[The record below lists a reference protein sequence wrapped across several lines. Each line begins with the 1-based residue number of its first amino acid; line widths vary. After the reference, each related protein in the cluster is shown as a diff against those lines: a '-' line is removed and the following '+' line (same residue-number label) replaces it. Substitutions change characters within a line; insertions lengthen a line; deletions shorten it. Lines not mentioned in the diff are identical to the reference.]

1 MIGGESAMRKWLHA
15 AAAATCILASGSSFG
30 QTFQM
35 PPDSERCPSRWGP
48 GDQRGSANWVKP
60 ETVLRASRLIKTG
73 EIFELGAVLTSN
85 PKESFIN
92 EGRQY
97 NLYTKPSIA
106 RPNTRT
112 ENEEIVTTELGQ
124 IGTQVDAFAHQM
136 WNDSFYNCFKQ
147 ADIATRT
154 GFRKLGVENF
164 GVLMSR
170 GVLIDVAGAK
180 GVDMLPPGYVI
191 TPEDLQQA
199 LTKQNLRLQ
208 PGDAILI
215 NTGFGK
221 LLGKDNAKYGKDSP
235 GIGVAAGRWLVT
247 QDPMLIGA
255 DNCCVEVRPSEPGMS
270 LPIHSLM
277 LIQHGIILLENLML
291 EKLAAAGAQETAFI
305 MQPLKMQ
312 GATGSNVAPVAIR

>member
-1 MIGGESAMRKWLHA
+1 MRIPVLA
-15 AAAATCILASGSSFG
+15 AALAACLAPMAGALA
-30 QTFQM
+30 QPYQM
-35 PPDSERCPSRWGP
+35 PPDADRCPSKWGA
-48 GDQRGSANWVKP
+48 GDERGSANWVKP
-60 ETVLRASRLIKTG
+60 ETILRATKLIRTG
-73 EIFELGAVLTSN
+73 EIFELGDVLSGD
-85 PKESFIN
+85 PKQTFIN

-97 NLYTKPSIA
+97 NLYTKPSLA

-164 GVLMSR
+164 GTLMSR
-170 GVLIDVAGAK
+170 AVLVDVAGLK
-180 GVDMLPPGYVI
+180 GVDMLAPGYVI

-199 LTKQNLRLQ
+199 LAKQNLKIQ
-208 PGDAILI
+208 PGDVVLI

-221 LLGKDNAKYGKDSP
+221 LLGKDNVKYGKDSP
-235 GIGVAAGRWLVT
+235 GIGLAAGRWLAA

-277 LIQHGIILLENLML
+277 LIQNGIILLENLLL
-291 EKLAAAGAQETAFI
+291 EKLVAAGGFETAFI
-305 MQPLKMQ
+305 MQPLKLK